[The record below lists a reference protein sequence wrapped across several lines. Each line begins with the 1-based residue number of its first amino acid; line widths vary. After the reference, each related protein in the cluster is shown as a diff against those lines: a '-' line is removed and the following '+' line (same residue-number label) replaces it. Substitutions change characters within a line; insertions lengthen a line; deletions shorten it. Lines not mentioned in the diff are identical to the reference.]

1 MKNLALALLISVALA
16 AGGDIRDSSAQNT
29 TAAPTK
35 ADIDAGKA
43 LAEQQCKGCH
53 GLDGHGIAPGIP
65 NLAGQRYHYLVTA
78 LNEYR
83 QGQRIHAGVKI
94 MAENLNEAGERHGGR
109 VLCESPAR
117 CPRPGSARGNL
128 LAL

>member
-1 MKNLALALLISVALA
+1 MRERLWSNSNARA
-16 AGGDIRDSSAQNT
+16 
-29 TAAPTK
+29 
-35 ADIDAGKA
+35 
-43 LAEQQCKGCH
+43 CH

-65 NLAGQRYHYLVTA
+65 NLAGQRYRYLVTA
-78 LNEYR
+78 LSEYR

-94 MAENLNEAGERHGGR
+94 MAENLNEAGESMRGR

-117 CPRPGSARGNL
+117 RPRPGSARGNL